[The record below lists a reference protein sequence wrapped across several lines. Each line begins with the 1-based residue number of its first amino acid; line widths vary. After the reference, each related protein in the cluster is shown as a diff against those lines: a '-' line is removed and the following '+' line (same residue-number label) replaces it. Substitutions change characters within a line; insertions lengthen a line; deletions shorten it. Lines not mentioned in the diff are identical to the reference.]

1 MLREALSTWL
11 TFHLVDPSCGL
22 PWPYKN
28 LILRI
33 NAISLLGAFSRMVA
47 FKAEKNDGILDQF
60 TRVSNMLVDPQKFM
74 PDIKQ
79 GYQRLLGISLQ
90 ILVAEVALQ
99 SGLVSGINLI
109 LGHLGSFCHSELEL
123 G

>member
-1 MLREALSTWL
+1 
-11 TFHLVDPSCGL
+11 
-22 PWPYKN
+22 
-28 LILRI
+28 
-33 NAISLLGAFSRMVA
+33 MVA

>member
-1 MLREALSTWL
+1 M
-11 TFHLVDPSCGL
+11 
-22 PWPYKN
+22 
-28 LILRI
+28 LRI
-33 NAISLLGAFSRMVA
+33 NVISLLGAFSRMVA
-47 FKAEKNDGILDQF
+47 FKAEKNDGILDRF
-60 TRVSNMLVDPQKFM
+60 TRVSNMLVDLKQFM

>member
-1 MLREALSTWL
+1 M
-11 TFHLVDPSCGL
+11 
-22 PWPYKN
+22 
-28 LILRI
+28 LRI
-33 NAISLLGAFSRMVA
+33 NVISLLGAFSRMVA
-47 FKAEKNDGILDQF
+47 FKAEKNDGILEWF
-60 TRVSNMLVDPQKFM
+60 TRVSNMLVDLKQFM

-109 LGHLGSFCHSELEL
+109 LAHLGSFGHSELEL

>member
-1 MLREALSTWL
+1 
-11 TFHLVDPSCGL
+11 
-22 PWPYKN
+22 
-28 LILRI
+28 
-33 NAISLLGAFSRMVA
+33 MVA
-47 FKAEKNDGILDQF
+47 FKAEKNDGILEWF
-60 TRVSNMLVDPQKFM
+60 TRVSNMLVDSQKFM

-99 SGLVSGINLI
+99 SGLVAGINLV
-109 LGHLGSFCHSELEL
+109 LAHLGSFGHSELEL